1 MTVGELRK
9 KLEVMP
15 DDLQVEMADCETV
28 TVAEVVGDVFVISD
42 PEKSEEDVL

>member
-9 KLEVMP
+9 KLEGVP
-15 DDLQVEMADCETV
+15 DDLPVEMSDCLAV

-42 PEKSEEDVL
+42 PETPEEEVL